1 LVYDLGLR
9 LRDLRKNKHLSQTQ
23 VAKRLS
29 LTRASISGYENNLA
43 SPSIDVL
50 VKLALL
56 YGVTTDYILGL
67 DNRKVIVLD
76 DISERDA
83 EVITDIIGILLTDY
97 KNRK

>member
-1 LVYDLGLR
+1 MVYDLGLR
-9 LRDLRKNKHLSQTQ
+9 LRDLRNNKHLSQTQ

-83 EVITDIIGILLTDY
+83 EVIEDIVGILLTDY